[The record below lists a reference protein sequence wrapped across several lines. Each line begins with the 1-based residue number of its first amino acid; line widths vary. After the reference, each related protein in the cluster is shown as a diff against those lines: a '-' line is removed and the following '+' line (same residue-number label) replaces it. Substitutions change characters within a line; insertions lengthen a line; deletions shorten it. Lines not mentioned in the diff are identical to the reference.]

1 MLAKKNL
8 NPVVTEQ
15 FIRWR
20 KLSISL
26 AFITESYFA
35 IPKNIRLNPT
45 HYFAMKVPNKK
56 ELQQIAFNNS
66 SDTDFQEFMNLYKK
80 CTEKP

>member
-1 MLAKKNL
+1 MQKKNL

-35 IPKNIRLNPT
+35 IPKNVRLNPT
-45 HYFAMKVPNKK
+45 HYFVMKVPNKK
-56 ELQQIAFNNS
+56 ELKQIAFNNS
-66 SDTDFQEFMNLYKK
+66 SDIDFQEFMNLYKM
-80 CTEKP
+80 CTEKS

>member
-1 MLAKKNL
+1 MQKKNL

-45 HYFAMKVPNKK
+45 HYFAMKVPNKN